1 MGDDLRKERAGE
13 LFQYGFEVK
22 YLPLARYLQ
31 TASKYIST
39 DNWCAAREEF
49 RLARVFDRYLELRTA
64 KATTLLQIPQ
74 QQYPSRPK
82 TQHDAMLEEVS
93 WMSNDFRCETEWKV
107 KMARQLAVEAR
118 EIVLKKFGVW
128 SNTKAVPKVKPI
140 SINSEAFYRV
150 SSAPNSPISSSAPV
164 EKIDSTPESFQVP
177 IDRDELADLCD
188 FGDKIDKS
196 VFGDLITTAEYQLGT
211 SASFPAVIWYEH
223 EDALLL
229 ELSIRYKRNWLLIS
243 SALNTQIYGGKSIR
257 GPQGCQERLEE
268 LEKKSVT

>member
-1 MGDDLRKERAGE
+1 MGDELRKERAGE

-39 DNWCAAREEF
+39 ENWCAAREEF
-49 RLARVFDRYLELRTA
+49 RLARVFDRYLELRAA

-82 TQHDAMLEEVS
+82 TQHDAMLEEIP
-93 WMSNDFRCETEWKV
+93 WMSTDFRCEREWKI
-107 KMARQLAVEAR
+107 KMAHQLAVEAR
-118 EIVLKKFGVW
+118 DFVLKKLGVW
-128 SNTKAVPKVKPI
+128 SNTKAAVSKVNPI
-140 SINSEAFYRV
+140 SIASEAFYRV
-150 SSAPNSPISSSAPV
+150 AAASNLISPSVPV
-164 EKIDSTPESFQVP
+164 EKIDSSAESLEVP
-177 IDRDELADLCD
+177 IDRDELANLCD
-188 FGDKIDKS
+188 FGDKIDNS
-196 VFGDLITTAEYQLGT
+196 VLGDLITTAEYQLGT
-211 SASFPAVIWYEH
+211 SASFPSVVWYEH

-229 ELSIRYKRNWLLIS
+229 ELSVRYKRNWLLIS

>member
-1 MGDDLRKERAGE
+1 MGDELRKERAGE

-39 DNWCAAREEF
+39 DTWCAAREEF
-49 RLARVFDRYLELRTA
+49 RLARVFDRYLELRAA

-74 QQYPSRPK
+74 QKYPSRPK
-82 TQHDAMLEEVS
+82 IQHDAMLEEVP
-93 WMSNDFRCETEWKV
+93 WMSNDFRCETKWKI
-107 KMARQLAVEAR
+107 KMALQLAVEAR
-118 EIVLKKFGVW
+118 EVVLKKFGVW
-128 SNTKAVPKVKPI
+128 SNTKAISKIKPI

-150 SSAPNSPISSSAPV
+150 PSMPSSISSLAPT
-164 EKIDSTPESFQVP
+164 EKINSTLESCEVP

-211 SASFPAVIWYEH
+211 SASFPSTIWYEH
-223 EDALLL
+223 EDALIL
-229 ELSIRYKRNWLLIS
+229 ELSTRYKRNWLLIS

-257 GPQGCQERLEE
+257 GPRGCQERLEE